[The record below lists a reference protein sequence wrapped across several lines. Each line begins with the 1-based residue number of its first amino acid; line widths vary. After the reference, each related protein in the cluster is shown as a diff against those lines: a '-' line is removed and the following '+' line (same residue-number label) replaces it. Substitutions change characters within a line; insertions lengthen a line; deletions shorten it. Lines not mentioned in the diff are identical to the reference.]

1 MLYLDTLRELP
12 LPEPGS
18 TVAVAMS
25 GGVDSSLVAQLMAE
39 RGCRV
44 VGVTMRV
51 YDGSIYFPPGTGNGC
66 YGPNEEED
74 EAACQRLCDSLGA
87 PYYVIDLSRA
97 YLKEVVDYFRREYR
111 SGRTP
116 NPCLRCNPHIKF
128 GLLPQALRDR
138 GVSFDYF
145 VTGHYARLF
154 APGGDPQKGVYVA
167 PALDASKDQSYFL
180 QRLTQDILKICRF
193 PLGNYTKQMVRE
205 MARQRGL
212 AVAEKKDSQDFIA
225 REDYEFLFNDAPIEP
240 GEIVDQ
246 QGRILGTHRGIVR
259 YTIGQRRGVGVSV
272 GTEPLYVVSL
282 DAPRNRV
289 VVGPESAL
297 FYRALEASETLWA
310 PGFGGEPFRALVK
323 IRLASRPAPA
333 LVIPLP
339 EGRVRVEFEDPQRA
353 IAPGQSAAFYVPF
366 PDKKK
371 NDEDNHRS
379 WEKPISSGDEQ
390 RMLPH
395 TILAGCGVIEKG
407 S

>member
-1 MLYLDTLRELP
+1 MMYLDTLRELP

-74 EAACQRLCDSLGA
+74 EIACQRLCDSLGA
-87 PYYVIDLSRA
+87 PYYVLDLSRP

-128 GLLPQALRDR
+128 GLLPQVLRER

-145 VTGHYARLF
+145 VTGHYVRLF
-154 APGGDPQKGVYVA
+154 APDGDPQKGVYVA
-167 PALDASKDQSYFL
+167 PALDTTKDQSYFL
-180 QRLTQDILKICRF
+180 QRLTQEILKICRF
-193 PLGNYTKQMVRE
+193 PLGNYTKHMVRE

-212 AVAEKKDSQDFIA
+212 AVADKKDSQDFIA

-240 GEIVDQ
+240 GEIVDL
-246 QGRILGTHRGIVR
+246 QGRLLGTHRGIIR
-259 YTIGQRRGVGVSV
+259 YTIGQRRGVGVSI

-297 FYRALEASETLWA
+297 FSRTLEASETIWA

-323 IRLASRPAPA
+323 IRLASRPALA

-339 EGRVRVEFEDPQRA
+339 DGRVRVEFEEPQRA
-353 IAPGQSAAFYVPF
+353 IAPGQSAAFYVPLSHRE
-366 PDKKK
+366 K
-371 NDEDNHRS
+371 NSEKNHRS
-379 WEKPISSGDEQ
+379 FENTIFMRENH
-390 RMLPH
+390 RILPQ

-407 S
+407 A